1 VADRPTRRTGG
12 RPAGRAGGAAAGGA
26 RRTTTAGSRRTT
38 GAVVGRTKKPV
49 QPRRGSALTTRAA
62 VLGVIVC
69 ALVLALTYPL
79 RAYFAQRAEIS
90 GLERDRRAAQQ
101 RVDDLEWRRD
111 RWQDPAYVEAQARA
125 RLRYVRPGETSYI
138 VIAPMPTPTVA
149 APAGRPG
156 AGADD
161 PWYDRLWSTVEVAG
175 EEPKA
180 TSRR

>member
-1 VADRPTRRTGG
+1 MADRRTRRSGG
-12 RPAGRAGGAAAGGA
+12 RPAGRAGGAATGGA

-38 GAVVGRTKKPV
+38 GAVVGRTTRQV
-49 QPRRGSALTTRAA
+49 QSRRGSAVTTRAA
-62 VLGVIVC
+62 VLAVIVC

-90 GLERDRRAAQQ
+90 ELERDRRAAQQ
-101 RVDDLEWRRD
+101 RVDDLEARRD
-111 RWQDPAYVEAQARA
+111 RWQDPAYVEAQARS
-125 RLRYVRPGETSYI
+125 RLRFVRPGDKPFI
-138 VIAPMPTPTVA
+138 VIAPTPTPSSA
-149 APAGRPG
+149 APTDQSG

-180 TSRR
+180 KPAR